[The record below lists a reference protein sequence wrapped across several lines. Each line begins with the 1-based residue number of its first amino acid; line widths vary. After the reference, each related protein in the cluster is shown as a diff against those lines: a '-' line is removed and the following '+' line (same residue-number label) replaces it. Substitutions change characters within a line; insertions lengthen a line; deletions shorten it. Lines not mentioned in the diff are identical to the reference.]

1 MTILVFLIHKEFL
14 QTFIW
19 IYRANLKIYW
29 ADKRKYTFHICHPQ
43 CTTRKKRA
51 NLYSVYYAFPQET
64 ATCSLRLLQKFLH
77 VFLVLRVR
85 TGTARMSA
93 AQTSSC
99 TKLCVCRVPRSLQD
113 HTAAHPPSSAGSLH
127 SFMHFP
133 SVFHCKREKE
143 KKKPTKTNKTTT
155 SACSKEY
162 GFHSHFF
169 REFVFSL

>member
-1 MTILVFLIHKEFL
+1 M
-14 QTFIW
+14 QTFIR
-19 IYRANLKIYW
+19 IYRANLKIYR

-77 VFLVLRVR
+77 VFLVLRVH
-85 TGTARMSA
+85 TGTGRKSA

-143 KKKPTKTNKTTT
+143 KKNQRKTTKPQPVPAVK
-155 SACSKEY
+155 SMAFIVISFE
-162 GFHSHFF
+162 
-169 REFVFSL
+169 SLSLAFE

>member
-1 MTILVFLIHKEFL
+1 M

-85 TGTARMSA
+85 TGTARKSA

-99 TKLCVCRVPRSLQD
+99 TKLCICRVPRSLQD

-127 SFMHFP
+127 SFTHFP

-143 KKKPTKTNKTTT
+143 KKKNQRKTTKPQPVPAVK
-155 SACSKEY
+155 SMAFIVISFE
-162 GFHSHFF
+162 
-169 REFVFSL
+169 SLSLAFE

>member
-1 MTILVFLIHKEFL
+1 M

-143 KKKPTKTNKTTT
+143 KKKNQRKTTKPQPVPAVK
-155 SACSKEY
+155 SMAFIVISFE
-162 GFHSHFF
+162 
-169 REFVFSL
+169 SLSLAFE